1 MEKILINKETQKEVP
16 IHKLNLE
23 IESKL
28 TKNYDKQLDNI
39 INLIKEKIII
49 FAK

>member
-1 MEKILINKETQKEVP
+1 MYNKETQKEVP

-28 TKNYDKQLDNI
+28 IKNYDIILNNT
-39 INLIKEKIII
+39 INLIKEKLII